1 MMRYLPIFIGVIFAC
16 LMVITYVPVIVMFLP
31 DLVFR

>member
-1 MMRYLPIFIGVIFAC
+1 MMRYLGVFIAVILLC
-16 LMVITYVPVIVMFLP
+16 LMVITYVPAIILFLP